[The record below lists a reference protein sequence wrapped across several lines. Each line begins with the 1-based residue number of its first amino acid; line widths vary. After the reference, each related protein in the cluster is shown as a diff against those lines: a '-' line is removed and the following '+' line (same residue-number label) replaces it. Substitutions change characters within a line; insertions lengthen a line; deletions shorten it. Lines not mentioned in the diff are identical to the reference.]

1 MAVARNQAF
10 REKATTKETSK
21 HPSDERGA
29 FAIGYVVRVA
39 CVHQDKPT
47 ASSARQ
53 IAPASQGVGKIHT
66 ISLEY
71 VDLRIK
77 IL

>member
-1 MAVARNQAF
+1 VAVARNQEF

-29 FAIGYVVRVA
+29 FAAGYAVRVA

-47 ASSARQ
+47 ASSAPQ
-53 IAPASQGVGKIHT
+53 IAPASRGVGRIHT

-77 IL
+77 ML